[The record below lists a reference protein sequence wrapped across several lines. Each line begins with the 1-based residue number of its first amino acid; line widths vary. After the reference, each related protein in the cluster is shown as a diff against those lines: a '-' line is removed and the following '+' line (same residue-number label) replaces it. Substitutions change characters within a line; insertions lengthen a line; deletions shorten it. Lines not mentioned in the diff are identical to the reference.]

1 MSNSYHL
8 HVYKVVEKYEVNTE
22 ADSSVDAK
30 NKALELV
37 KDSKVKPMESDCNY
51 IVFDYQQ

>member
-1 MSNSYHL
+1 MNNYHL
-8 HVYKVVEKYEVNTE
+8 HVYKVVDKYEVNLE
-22 ADSSVDAK
+22 ADSSIDAK

-37 KDSKVKPMESDCNY
+37 KDNKLKSMKSDCNY